1 MNAIKGIKLVAAMIV
16 AAVAT
21 GCASV
26 SLDKDGN
33 GSHDR
38 PDNVIAQMQ
47 ADSQGK

>member
-1 MNAIKGIKLVAAMIV
+1 MNATIKGIKLVAAMIV

-33 GSHDR
+33 GGSHDR
-38 PDNVIAQMQ
+38 PDSLIAQMQ
-47 ADSQGK
+47 AD